1 MTEGNRRPGMPWW
14 WTPVYNQQEPGQKL
28 LRQAEPFLKKLGVE
42 LVEYFTE
49 EEAEVG
55 GVPAHITLGVDAAR
69 MRLMVVYPRWDG
81 RFTEERLAKRVGVEL
96 IDAAWASIMHRRWE
110 LKGQKTSFAEYLQ
123 HQERLL
129 LAALD
134 RCKPASLVFLQAANI
149 WCGKGKED
157 EYPPF
162 ARKAEA
168 REKVHNWLPGMM
180 LEIGLEMVEVRRS
193 KKIEQREY
201 DAAMHRLLGWLS
213 KCLQL
218 LRAAAADPATTCKPI
233 TEALKLGRMIQNREY
248 TYYSYR
254 SSMFRYGDDSGGR
267 GWASVDEN
275 SYLFEI
281 YRRDRLREQERMAA
295 NEAKTSET
303 NNAEKR
309 EITNAPTGS

>member
-28 LRQAEPFLKKLGVE
+28 LRQAEPLLKKLGVE
-42 LVEYFTE
+42 LAEYFTE
-49 EEAEVG
+49 EEAEAD

-123 HQERLL
+123 LQERLL

-134 RCKPASLVFLQAANI
+134 RCKPAALVFLQAANI

-168 REKVHNWLPGMM
+168 REKVKNWLPGMM
-180 LEIGLEMVEVRRS
+180 LEIAREMVDVKRF
-193 KKIEQREY
+193 KKIEQR
-201 DAAMHRLLGWLS
+201 DFNAVMNRLRAWLR

-218 LRAAAADPATTCKPI
+218 LRVAAANPVMACEPI
-233 TEALKLGRMIQNREY
+233 AEALRLGRMIQNGEY
-248 TYYSYR
+248 ILDPYR
-254 SSMFRYGDDSGGR
+254 SSMFRYGEDGCGR

>member
-1 MTEGNRRPGMPWW
+1 MPWW

-42 LVEYFTE
+42 LAEYFTE
-49 EEAEVG
+49 QEAEVG

-168 REKVHNWLPGMM
+168 REKVQNWLPGMM
-180 LEIGLEMVEVRRS
+180 LEIAREMVDVKRF
-193 KKIEQREY
+193 KKIEQRGFN
-201 DAAMHRLLGWLS
+201 AVMHRLRAWLR

-218 LRAAAADPATTCKPI
+218 LRVAAADPVMACEPI
-233 TEALKLGRMIQNREY
+233 TEALRLGRLIQNGEPFSIR
-248 TYYSYR
+248 
-254 SSMFRYGDDSGGR
+254 
-267 GWASVDEN
+267 
-275 SYLFEI
+275 I
-281 YRRDRLREQERMAA
+281 AA
-295 NEAKTSET
+295 ACLGTATIAADGAGPPWTRAATCLKFIGVTV
-303 NNAEKR
+303 
-309 EITNAPTGS
+309 

>member
-1 MTEGNRRPGMPWW
+1 MPWW

-28 LRQAEPFLKKLGVE
+28 LRQAEPLLKKLGVE
-42 LVEYFTE
+42 LAEYFTE
-49 EEAEVG
+49 EEAEAG

-110 LKGQKTSFAEYLQ
+110 LKGQKTSFAKYLQ

-134 RCKPASLVFLQAANI
+134 RCKPAALVFLQAANI

-168 REKVHNWLPGMM
+168 REKVKNWLPGMM
-180 LEIGLEMVEVRRS
+180 TEIGVEMAQLRDR
-193 KKIEQREY
+193 KRIQQREY
-201 DAAMHRLLGWLS
+201 NAAMHRLLGWLC

-218 LRAAAADPATTCKPI
+218 LRVNVAHLGLVQESVI
-233 TEALKLGRMIQNREY
+233 EALKLGRAIQNREY
-248 TYYSYR
+248 VRYSYR
-254 SSMFRYGDDSGGR
+254 SSFFRYGGG

-275 SYLFEI
+275 SKFFEFYRQHYLNQPP
-281 YRRDRLREQERMAA
+281 RETARTEGDTK
-295 NEAKTSET
+295 EATESS
-303 NNAEKR
+303 AR
-309 EITNAPTGS
+309 EITNT

>member
-1 MTEGNRRPGMPWW
+1 G
-14 WTPVYNQQEPGQKL
+14 L
-28 LRQAEPFLKKLGVE
+28 A
-42 LVEYFTE
+42 EYFTE
-49 EEAEVG
+49 EEAEAG
-55 GVPAHITLGVDAAR
+55 GVPAHITLGVDAVR

-96 IDAAWASIMHRRWE
+96 IDAAWASIMHRRWQ
-110 LKGQKTSFAEYLQ
+110 LKGQKTSFAECLQ
-123 HQERLL
+123 LQERLL

-168 REKVHNWLPGMM
+168 REKVKNWLPGMM
-180 LEIGLEMVEVRRS
+180 TEIGVEMAQLRDR
-193 KKIEQREY
+193 KRIQQREY
-201 DAAMHRLLGWLS
+201 NAAMHRLLGWLRKS
-213 KCLQL
+213 LQI
-218 LRAAAADPATTCKPI
+218 LRSAAADPAMACEPLN
-233 TEALKLGRMIQNREY
+233 EALKLGRIIQNRECIS
-248 TYYSYR
+248 YSYR
-254 SSMFRYGDDSGGR
+254 SSMFRYGDDRWGR

-295 NEAKTSET
+295 NEAGASET

-309 EITNAPTGS
+309 EITNTQLNS

>member
-28 LRQAEPFLKKLGVE
+28 LRQAEPLLKKLGVE
-42 LVEYFTE
+42 LAEYFTE
-49 EEAEVG
+49 EEAESD

-81 RFTEERLAKRVGVEL
+81 RFTEEQLAKRVGVEL

-123 HQERLL
+123 LQERLL

-134 RCKPASLVFLQAANI
+134 RCKPAALVFLQAANV
-149 WCGKGKED
+149 WCGCGKED

-168 REKVHNWLPGMM
+168 REKVKNWLPGMM

-193 KKIEQREY
+193 EKIEQREY
-201 DAAMHRLLGWLS
+201 NAAMHRLLGWLS

-218 LRAAAADPATTCKPI
+218 LRAAVAADPVMTCEPVM
-233 TEALKLGRMIQNREY
+233 ESLKLGRLIQNREKFR
-248 TYYSYR
+248 YSFR
-254 SSMFRYGDDSGGR
+254 SSFFRYGGG

-275 SYLFEI
+275 SYLFEV

-295 NEAKTSET
+295 SEARASEA
-303 NNAEKR
+303 NNAKET
-309 EITNAPTGS
+309 EITNTQLNS